1 MRHLTV
7 EEIIDFISIQGWSEA
22 SVALIA
28 RVNGHIRNCDACL
41 KRVQAF
47 RLIYEEF
54 QRLGVDM
61 DFIAWLEQDTSQFQ
75 NLAAVALPRTTP
87 EEEL

>member
-7 EEIIDFISIQGWSEA
+7 EEIIDFVSIREWTEESL
-22 SVALIA
+22 ALIA
-28 RVNGHIRNCDACL
+28 RVNGHIRSCDACL

-54 QRLGVDM
+54 LRRDIDATFEQ
-61 DFIAWLEQDTSQFQ
+61 WLEQSDPLFRS
-75 NLAAVALPRTTP
+75 AGAVALPNKTQ
-87 EEEL
+87 E